1 MSVRISL
8 LICITSGS
16 AYWHLH
22 NTLTD
27 KSKRQLQDYI
37 AQRGVR
43 ESQHFQL
50 AESNLKRM
58 AKELGAALAAPGNA
72 GRETWDRVTE
82 RMPDGTTRQRT
93 GADFEHAATMYYG
106 SQTPVT
112 DELRERLGRIYD
124 FSQRFAP
131 AYQDQFADLHITVP
145 ENGIVMFWPGQ
156 DYGHGAPSDYDMRKE
171 EFISLAAPENNP
183 QRGIAWTGMYF
194 ERAVDKWMVSVELP
208 VDVNGKWVATV
219 GHDVLLT
226 ELMTGVVNDHL
237 PGASN
242 LVFRADGRLIAHA
255 DADRSAQIIKSDGK
269 LSMQDIDAASRQ
281 MYEHVVAAM
290 KVQSSAIVDDDA
302 SNNLLAVHQIAGP
315 NWLLVVRYPKSLIS
329 SEALRAA
336 QFVLLLGVFSLLAE
350 LAVLFFVMRSKIAAP
365 LKLLMQGTQNLA
377 AGNLD
382 AKIDL
387 ASSDEFGQ
395 LASSFNHMTCAIA
408 ERDARLA
415 EHAANLERRVEERTA
430 QLDERNRAMRLV
442 LDTVREG
449 LVVVQITGEMSAE
462 RSATMERWFGVADAA
477 TSFADYVGRHDP
489 AFAAWFSLGLEGLRE
504 NYMPIE
510 LCIDQLPS
518 RLHVA
523 GLTLDATY
531 EPVFVAGAVDRLLVV
546 FSDIT
551 AELERERAQAEQA
564 DMLRVLERI
573 ETDRRGFVLFL
584 QDQDRLVHD
593 LTESP
598 LEDPVVT
605 ARLIHTLKG
614 NTSLFGVAT
623 IARLCHD
630 IEERMKTG
638 APFDAAERDALA
650 SAWKA
655 TTARIRKILGNR
667 VDTTI
672 EVSRQEYSRT
682 LSLMRE
688 LQTPPEV
695 IRTVQ
700 DWDLDP
706 VHARLER
713 LGENAASLAARL
725 GKPDLEIECQG
736 GALRL
741 ESERWSSLWSACVH
755 LVRNAVDHGIESPE
769 ARLACGKR
777 GGGRLMLQA
786 TVESDE
792 LVLAFEDDGAGIDW
806 PRLEQKAIARGLR
819 FANDADRVGVLF
831 VDGVSSRD
839 ETSEVSGRGIGMG
852 AVREEVRARGGSI
865 RVNSAPG
872 QGTRI
877 ELRCPMHAGN

>member
-8 LICITSGS
+8 LICITSGT

-58 AKELGAALAAPGNA
+58 AKELGATLAAPGNA
-72 GRETWDRVTE
+72 GRETWDRMSE
-82 RMPDGTTRQRT
+82 RMPDGTHRQHT
-93 GADFEHAATMYYG
+93 GADFEHNATMYYG

-171 EFISLAAPENNP
+171 EFITVAAPENNP
-183 QRGIAWTGMYF
+183 QRGIGWTGMYF
-194 ERAVDKWMVSVELP
+194 ERAVDKWMVSVEIP

-226 ELMTGVVNDHL
+226 ELMTGVVEDHL

-242 LVFRADGRLIAHA
+242 LVFRSDGRLIAHA
-255 DADRSAQIIKSDGK
+255 DADRSAQILKSDGK
-269 LSMQDIDAASRQ
+269 LAMQDIDAASRQ

-290 KVQSSAIVDDDA
+290 KSQSSAIVDDEA
-302 SNNLLAVHQIAGP
+302 SDNLLAVHRIAGP

-365 LKLLMQGTQNLA
+365 LKLLMEGTENLA
-377 AGNLD
+377 AGKLD

-387 ASSDEFGQ
+387 ASTDEFGQ
-395 LASSFNHMTCAIA
+395 LASSFNHMTRAISD
-408 ERDARLA
+408 RDARLA
-415 EHAANLERRVEERTA
+415 EHAANLERRVEQRTA
-430 QLDERNRAMRLV
+430 ELDERNRAMRLV

-449 LVVVQITGEMSAE
+449 LVVVHINGAMSGE
-462 RSATMERWFGVADAA
+462 RSATMDRWFGPADPA
-477 TSFADYVGRHDP
+477 TPFVEYVGRHDP
-489 AFAAWFSLGLEGLRE
+489 AFAAWFTLGLEGLRD
-504 NYMPIE
+504 NYLPVE
-510 LCIDQLPS
+510 LCMDQFPA
-518 RLHVA
+518 RLHLG

-531 EPVFVAGAVDRLLVV
+531 EPVLVSGAVERLLVV

-573 ETDRRGFVLFL
+573 ETDRRGFLLFL
-584 QDQDRLVHD
+584 QEQDRLVQD
-593 LTESP
+593 LTENP
-598 LEDPVVT
+598 LGEPAVT

-630 IEERMKTG
+630 IEERMKAG
-638 APFDAAERDALA
+638 SPFDRTERELLA
-650 SAWKA
+650 SSWQA

-667 VDTTI
+667 GDTTV

-688 LQTPPEV
+688 LKAPPEV
-695 IRTVQ
+695 IHSVEE
-700 DWDLDP
+700 WDLDP

-725 GKPDLEIECQG
+725 GKPGLEIECHG

-755 LVRNAVDHGIESPE
+755 LVRNAVDHGIEAPE
-769 ARLACGKR
+769 DRVARGKR
-777 GGGRLMLQA
+777 VGGRLLLQA

-792 LVLAFEDDGAGIDW
+792 LVLAFEDDGGGIDW
-806 PRLEQKAIARGLR
+806 SKLEQKASARGLQ
-819 FANDADRVGVLF
+819 FANDADRVGILF
-831 VDGVSSRD
+831 ADGVSSRD
-839 ETSEVSGRGIGMG
+839 EASEVSGRGIGMG

-872 QGTRI
+872 RGTRI
-877 ELRCPMHAGN
+877 ELRCPMHTGN